1 MSAGVHVLSDEFVA
15 RFAPLRPVKGC
26 ERIFVHQTEDL
37 FALWEAWE
45 AEAGG
50 QCSTPFW
57 AIAWPAATVLAR
69 HILKHNHLVAGKTV
83 LDLGCGGGVAG
94 IAAAQA
100 GAVRIIAND
109 IDPVALEI
117 ARRNA
122 AANAVSLEPCP
133 FNLTE
138 KQDDCAADIILVAD
152 MFYHRTASAALI
164 AFLKQAQKKGA
175 DVLIADGN
183 RPFTPATGITVLMQE
198 TVQVSMELE
207 GVPHREVR
215 LLTLTDD

>member
-1 MSAGVHVLSDEFVA
+1 MLSDEFVA
-15 RFAPLRPVKGC
+15 TFAPLRPVKGC
-26 ERIFVHQTEDL
+26 ECIFVHQTEDL

-45 AEAGG
+45 AETGG
-50 QCSTPFW
+50 QCATPFW

-69 HILKHNHLVAGKTV
+69 HILKHKHLVAGKTV

-100 GAVRIIAND
+100 GAGRIIAND

-122 AANAVSLEPCP
+122 AANTVSLEPCP
-133 FNLTE
+133 FDLTE
-138 KQDDCAADIILVAD
+138 KQAAIMVDIILVAD
-152 MFYHRTASAALI
+152 MFYHRTASAALV

-175 DVLIADGN
+175 DILIADGN
-183 RPFTPATGITVLMQE
+183 RPFTPAIGITVLMQE
-198 TVQVSMELE
+198 TVPVSLELE
-207 GVPHREVR
+207 GVSHREVR